1 MGERLDLDVPMH
13 PMMAP
18 RDGSGQ
24 DKCPVCNSTG
34 IAVFFQVFQVPVH
47 CNVLWSVQD
56 AALRAPKGDVRLGFC
71 GDCGHVFNLVFDPAL
86 IEYTQD
92 YENSLH
98 FSPRFQSY
106 AEWLAARLVD
116 RHDLHNRDII
126 EIGCG
131 KGDFLKLL
139 CELGGNRGVGFD
151 PSYVPEQGVGEA
163 AERIT
168 VIQDLYSERYA
179 SYKADFIC
187 CRHVLEHVQS
197 PGDFLTTVRRAIGD
211 RSGTPVFFEVPNGLF
226 TLRDLGI
233 WDLIYEH
240 CSYFSP
246 SSLSRLFAACGFD
259 VCDVAET
266 YEGQFLCIEA
276 VPGEGLVNSRP
287 NPRDDP
293 AGVARDVA
301 SFADRYRGK
310 IRNWHRHLGRMARG
324 GQRAVVWGA
333 GSKGVTFLNLLETQ
347 GQIAYAVDINPRK
360 QGMYVAGTGQQ
371 IVPPEFLR
379 EYQPDVVIVMNPVY
393 EDEIRRFTGGL
404 GLTPEFMCA

>member
-1 MGERLDLDVPMH
+1 MGERVDLDVPMH

-18 RDGSGQ
+18 RDGSEQ

-34 IAVFFQVFQVPVH
+34 IVVFFQVFHVPVH
-47 CNVLWSVQD
+47 CNVLWSAQD

-86 IEYTQD
+86 MEYTQD

-106 AEWLAARLVD
+106 AGWLAARLVD

-151 PSYVPEQGVGEA
+151 PSYVPQQGVGEA

-187 CRHVLEHVQS
+187 CRHVLEHIQS
-197 PGDFLTTVRRAIGD
+197 PGDFLITVHRAVGD

-293 AGVARDVA
+293 AGLARDVA

-393 EDEIRRFTGGL
+393 EDEIRQFTGGL
-404 GLTPEFMCA
+404 GLAPEFMCA

>member
-1 MGERLDLDVPMH
+1 MGERVDLDVPMH

-324 GQRAVVWGA
+324 GQQAVVWGA

-404 GLTPEFMCA
+404 GLTSEFMCA

>member
-1 MGERLDLDVPMH
+1 MIGPQ
-13 PMMAP
+13 
-18 RDGSGQ
+18 DGSGQ
-24 DKCPVCNSTG
+24 GKCPVCNSTG
-34 IAVFFQVFQVPVH
+34 VVVFFEVFQIPVH
-47 CNVLWSVQD
+47 CNVLWPTQD
-56 AALRAPKGDVRLGFC
+56 VAIRAPKGDVRLGFC
-71 GDCGHVFNLVFDPAL
+71 GDCGYIFNLVFDPAL
-86 IEYTQD
+86 MEYTQD

-116 RHDLHNRDII
+116 RYDLRDRDII

-131 KGDFLKLL
+131 KGDFLTLL

-168 VIQDLYSERYA
+168 FIQDFYSERYA
-179 SYKADFIC
+179 SCKADFIC
-187 CRHVLEHVQS
+187 CRHVLEHVQF
-197 PGDFLTTVRRAIGD
+197 PRDFLIAVRRAIGN
-211 RSGTPVFFEVPNGLF
+211 RPGTAVFFEVPNVLF

-246 SSLSRLFAACGFD
+246 SSLSRLFAACEFD
-259 VCDVAET
+259 ICDVAET

-276 VPGEGLVNSRP
+276 MPGEGLVDSRRD
-287 NPRDDP
+287 PRDDP
-293 AGVARDVA
+293 AEAACDVA
-301 SFADRYRGK
+301 AFADRYWGK
-310 IRNWHRHLGRMARG
+310 IRNWRRHLGRMARA

-347 GQIAYAVDINPRK
+347 GQIAYVVDINPRK

-393 EDEIRRFTGGL
+393 QDEIRQFTGGL
-404 GLTPEFMCA
+404 GLAPEFMCA

>member
-1 MGERLDLDVPMH
+1 MGERVDLDVPMH

-179 SYKADFIC
+179 NYKADFIC